1 MELREWATQRFGTS
15 NGRRLIEPTVYPERE
30 LQEDLITLD
39 RSHRE
44 IESRIDELNDELES
58 IYEEGAQA
66 PEFKRQALAERA
78 GVIENSL
85 DQQKAAYRAK
95 SKKLGLLRAIKG
107 VRERMGSEDLH
118 VDGYMEEADSTEI
131 QATIRS
137 QLTDLRLESEDVNE
151 IMDLLNFSA
160 EQATASAGSNTDKHI
175 ERMENHA
182 EEREFRTESSRDS
195 NRSRQMSD

>member
-118 VDGYMEEADSTEI
+118 VNRYMEEADSAEI
-131 QATIRS
+131 QATIKS
-137 QLTDLRLESEDVNE
+137 ELTDLRLESEDVNE
-151 IMDLLNFSA
+151 IMTTLNISA
-160 EQATASAGSNTDKHI
+160 SRTTASASSNTDKHI
-175 ERMENHA
+175 ERMEQRA
-182 EEREFRTESSRDS
+182 ESRHYSASSS
-195 NRSRQMSD
+195 HSHSRSD